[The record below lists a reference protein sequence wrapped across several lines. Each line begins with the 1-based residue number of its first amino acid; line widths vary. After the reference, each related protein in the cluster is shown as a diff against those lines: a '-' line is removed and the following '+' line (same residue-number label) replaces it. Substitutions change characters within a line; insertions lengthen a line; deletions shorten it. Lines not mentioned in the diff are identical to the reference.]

1 MKKLFDYFG
10 DCNIGFFG
18 RASDKIFI
26 SSFEGDFYDV
36 LKVDNKKITIG
47 GTKFIGLFSAMNSN
61 GIVLPYIIKDYELKE
76 IKKIGLDVCV
86 LKEKFTAIGNLIVAN
101 DKGAI
106 VSVLLSKNS
115 IKKIEDV
122 LKVEVVKAKLANSN
136 VVGSVCFA
144 TNKGAVIHR
153 EATDEDLRLVR
164 DVLKVDVERG
174 SVNFGSP
181 FVSSGII
188 ANSYGAIIGSKT
200 SGYELDVIFRALK
213 I

>member
-10 DCNIGFFG
+10 DYNIGFFG
-18 RASDKIFI
+18 RTSDKIFI
-26 SSFEGDFYDV
+26 SSFEEDFYDV
-36 LKVDNKKITIG
+36 LRVYNKKITIG

-153 EATDEDLRLVR
+153 EASDEDLRLVR

-200 SGYELDVIFRALK
+200 SGYELDVIFRVLK